1 MNKQQK
7 EVVVSSL
14 KQNFSQNEAS
24 FLVNVK
30 GLTVSQSESL
40 RRKLR
45 DKGGRL
51 QVVKV
56 RLMKRAMNLVDDV
69 QILEPYMKEQ
79 IGVVFASGGAPAI
92 AKILCDFSKECESF
106 KIVAGA
112 MEASLLTAHEVRSLA
127 VLPPRPVLLGQVV
140 QAMQSPLTGLV
151 FITNQMMA
159 QVITIIEQVE
169 KKKTEYNS

>member
-7 EVVVSSL
+7 EEIVSSL
-14 KQNFSQNEAS
+14 SKNFSQSEAS

-45 DKGGRL
+45 DKGGKL
-51 QVVKV
+51 QIVKV
-56 RLMKRAMNLVDDV
+56 RLMKRALVTAQQAQV
-69 QILEPYMKEQ
+69 LESFMKEQ
-79 IGVVFASGGAPAI
+79 IGVVFVSREAQAV
-92 AKILCDFSKECESF
+92 AKVLSHFSKENETF

-112 MEASLLTAHEVRSLA
+112 MESSLLGANEVMLLA
-127 VLPPRPVLLGQVV
+127 TLPARPVLLGRVV

-151 FITNQMMA
+151 FMTNQMMA
-159 QVITIIEQVE
+159 QLITIIEQVE
-169 KKKTEYNS
+169 KKKQSNS

>member
-14 KQNFSQNEAS
+14 KQNFSQSEAS

-30 GLTVSQSESL
+30 GLTVEQSESL
-40 RRKLR
+40 RKKLR

-56 RLMKRAMNLVDDV
+56 RLMKRALVQIDDV
-69 QILEPYMKEQ
+69 RVLEPYMMDQ
-79 IGVVFASGGAPAI
+79 IGVVFASQNVPAI
-92 AKILCDFSKECESF
+92 AKVLCAFSKDNGLL

-112 MEASLLTAHEVRSLA
+112 LESSLLQANEVVTLA
-127 VLPPRPVLLGQVV
+127 SLPPRPVLLGQVIHAA
-140 QAMQSPLTGLV
+140 QAPLMGLV
-151 FITNQMMA
+151 FITNQMIA
-159 QVITIIEQVE
+159 QVVAIIEQVE
-169 KKKTEYNS
+169 KKKQVNS

>member
-14 KQNFSQNEAS
+14 KQNFSQSEGS

-30 GLTVSQSESL
+30 GLTVEQSESL

-56 RLMKRAMNLVDDV
+56 RLMKRALMQIETV
-69 QILEPYMKEQ
+69 QVLEPYMMDQ
-79 IGVVFASGGAPAI
+79 IGVVFASQNAPAV
-92 AKILCDFSKECESF
+92 AKVLCDFSKNNELL

-112 MEASLLTAHEVRSLA
+112 LESSLLYAQDVKLLA
-127 VLPPRPVLLGQVV
+127 SLPPRPVLLGQVV
-140 QAMQSPLTGLV
+140 QAIQAPMVGLV
-151 FITNQMMA
+151 FMTNQMMV
-159 QVITIIEQVE
+159 QLVTIVEQIE
-169 KKKTEYNS
+169 KKKQVNS